1 MGQQTYI
8 IFEALVNLFF
18 NLFATLAT
26 AVAGTVILH
35 LSHVRC
41 GASGGVAVVA
51 VVENVFDDMLY
62 YGRIGNQALAR
73 KIDGFVI
80 VICVGVPPF
89 FLFLRQDRL
98 CNSSPNC
105 MTDTET
111 LNVFV

>member
-26 AVAGTVILH
+26 AVATVILH

-80 VICVGVPPF
+80 VICVCVPPF

-98 CNSSPNC
+98 GNSSPNC
-105 MTDTET
+105 MTDT
-111 LNVFV
+111 LNVLV

>member
-26 AVAGTVILH
+26 AVATVILH

-80 VICVGVPPF
+80 VICVCVPPF

-98 CNSSPNC
+98 GNSSPNC
-105 MTDTET
+105 INRD
-111 LNVFV
+111 